1 MNNTNDDCEILVELE
16 NESYKITLDK
26 NEPMSKVIPAI
37 LDSFSLDNQK
47 YELYFQDKS
56 LSLFDNN
63 TLSKLIDF
71 NKQTLP
77 IFNIKKKGIINNQN
91 NLKSIDLFSQKHYLI
106 IYNSLGF
113 DEVNNIIKDYNN
125 VNQNNQGMII
135 SDWSD
140 VKNGI
145 MVMFNNFKCINEFN
159 EYFNHLKIN
168 NPNLERLKIEV
179 VNNNKNYTSRN
190 NYNKMNE
197 SVSIKKSNTQ
207 ILKSNK
213 SKTPITK
220 NLSGT
225 FSTNNF
231 LYKPNDLINN
241 KKLLDEFYSKQYYVR
256 NSSPYNSEEKQRY
269 LNEKENKKH
278 FISKNNFKLFI
289 GKYSCKPNFIP
300 NYVQMTPS
308 QNPLNHKFRE
318 EKKDKWMTK
327 KGFINA

>member
-91 NLKSIDLFSQKHYLI
+91 NLKTIDLFSQKHYLI

-256 NSSPYNSEEKQRY
+256 NSSPYISEEKQRY

-278 FISKNNFKLFI
+278 FISKNNFKLFV